1 MAGALRRTI
10 GFALAG
16 FVAAA
21 PCAGRDLRD
30 LYFGEAL
37 FHAHQGQYFE
47 ALERLDAE
55 LGQYHGLDEPQRDT
69 LHFHIGQAEFS
80 VGDFELYYR
89 MHRRAGRAITAVL
102 EGAVDEAV
110 RNEAAFRLARIHFQ
124 KDQASDAL
132 DALNRISGKVPDK
145 IRDDV
150 EFLRANVYLALGR
163 PADATNVLKRLQ
175 GADALTGFA
184 AYNLG
189 IALLQEGR
197 EQDAI
202 QQLDRAGQ
210 LSVSAAG
217 PLAIRDKS
225 NMLLGKLMLESTDF
239 GRAQHFFDRVRL
251 DGPFSNQALLSAGWA
266 DVSAENYERALVPW
280 NILAKRE
287 GTDSAVQEAML
298 ALPYAYS
305 KLNVHGRAAV
315 LYGDALG
322 SFGEELKK
330 VDASIKSI
338 ADGNFLKA
346 LVREE
351 IHQDKG
357 WVIRLR
363 TLPDAPETFYLMQLM
378 ASHDFQTAL
387 QNYLD
392 LEELRKKMAGWQRS
406 LDAFEDI
413 IRVRH
418 QNYEPL
424 LPGVDA
430 QFRDLDAQI
439 RLRMEQR
446 NHLQQRLQQLL
457 IEPRP
462 ELLATADE
470 RIALESI
477 RKIEKD
483 LRGAAGTNVGTAVPQ
498 LHQRLQHLKGV
509 LVWSL
514 HTSYPERLTEAHA
527 HLHAL
532 DADVALLN
540 KQYEDFVRSRQAAV
554 HSYMG
559 YEDTIR
565 RLRTRAQEAL
575 QTVNQLMRQ
584 QGHLIETVAITELKT
599 RRGRLEIY
607 QTQARY
613 AVADSYDRAAK
624 AQGGGTTQ
632 AATATKQET
641 SAHGG
646 GGQR

>member
-1 MAGALRRTI
+1 MLRATLIVGCGLAGA
-10 GFALAG
+10 FAAG
-16 FVAAA
+16 
-21 PCAGRDLRD
+21 PCASRDLHD

-37 FHAHQGQYFE
+37 YQANQGHYFE

-55 LGQYHGLDEPQRDT
+55 LALHNGLDEPQRDS
-69 LHFHIGQAEFS
+69 LQVHIGEAQFS

-89 MHRRAGRAITAVL
+89 MHRRAGRAIKAVL
-102 EGAVDEAV
+102 DGAVDEAV
-110 RNEAAFRLARIHFQ
+110 RNEAAYRLARIHFQ
-124 KDQASDAL
+124 KDQAADAL
-132 DALNRISGKVPDK
+132 IALDRIGGKVPVA

-150 EFLRANVYLALGR
+150 EFLRANVLMALGR
-163 PADATNVLKRLQ
+163 PADAQSVLKRLQ
-175 GADALTGFA
+175 GAQSLSGFA

-202 QQLDRAGQ
+202 AQLDRAGQ
-210 LSVSAAG
+210 LGVTDAG

-239 GRAQHFFDRVRL
+239 TRAQQFFDRVRL

-266 DVSAENYERALVPW
+266 DVSAQNYERAVVPW
-280 NILAKRE
+280 SMLAKRE
-287 GTDSAVQEAML
+287 VTDSAVQEAML

-315 LYGDALG
+315 LYGDALQ
-322 SFGEELKK
+322 SFGTELGK

-338 ADGNFLKA
+338 ADGRFLKA

-351 IHQDKG
+351 IQQDKG

-392 LEELRKKMAGWQRS
+392 LEELRRKMAGWQKS
-406 LDAFEDI
+406 LDAFDDM
-413 IRVRH
+413 IRLRK
-418 QNYEPL
+418 QNYDPL
-424 LPGVDA
+424 LPGIDA
-430 QFRDLDAQI
+430 QFRELDAQI

-462 ELLATADE
+462 DLLATADE
-470 RIALESI
+470 RIELENLRSI
-477 RKIEKD
+477 EARLHD
-483 LRGAAGTNVGTAVPQ
+483 ATGADVPQ
-498 LHQRLQHLKGV
+498 LQQRLQRLRGV
-509 LVWSL
+509 LTWTL
-514 HTSYPERLTEAHA
+514 YTSYPERLTEAHE
-527 HLHAL
+527 HLNAL
-532 DADVALLN
+532 NADIAVLT
-540 KQYEDFVRSRQAAV
+540 KQYQEFVRTRQAAA

-559 YEDTIR
+559 YGDTIT
-565 RLRTRAQEAL
+565 RLRTRAAEAL
-575 QTVNQLMRQ
+575 QAVNQLMAQ
-584 QGHLIETVAITELKT
+584 QGHLIETVAIDELKT
-599 RRGRLEIY
+599 RRARLEVY

-624 AQGGGTTQ
+624 AQGNSAPPPSNPGAGG
-632 AATATKQET
+632 AK
-641 SAHGG
+641 
-646 GGQR
+646 